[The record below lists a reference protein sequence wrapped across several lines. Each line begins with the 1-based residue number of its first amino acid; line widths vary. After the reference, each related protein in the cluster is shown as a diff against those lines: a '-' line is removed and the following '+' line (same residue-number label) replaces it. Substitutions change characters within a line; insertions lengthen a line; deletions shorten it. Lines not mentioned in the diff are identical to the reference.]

1 VSPVNAARAGGEQG
15 SVVSLD
21 PRSGALRE
29 RGAIRGACREL
40 PIFGLLFLMLAG
52 VVCADLVADAMSG
65 IGPLHLA
72 VELVALAVAL
82 TGVGTAA
89 RKSYAAVRR
98 AKELHGDL
106 QRTQADVARWRGEAE
121 ALLHRMGTA
130 LDEHFARWALTDAER
145 EIAIQIL
152 KGLSYKEVAAERGTT
167 ERTVR
172 HQALAIFRK
181 AGVGGRAEMAAFFLQ
196 VMLLP
201 ACAADQG
208 DRTAEMPAPRPRAEA

>member
-1 VSPVNAARAGGEQG
+1 
-15 SVVSLD
+15 
-21 PRSGALRE
+21 
-29 RGAIRGACREL
+29 
-40 PIFGLLFLMLAG
+40 MLAG
-52 VVCADLVADAMSG
+52 FVCADLVADAMCG
-65 IGPLHLA
+65 IGPLHMA
-72 VELVALAVAL
+72 IELGALAAAL
-82 TGVGTAA
+82 TGVGIAA

-106 QRTQADVARWRGEAE
+106 QRTQADVARWRGEVE

-130 LDEHFARWALTDAER
+130 LNEHFARWALTDAER

-172 HQALAIFRK
+172 HQALAVFRK
-181 AGVGGRAEMAAFFLQ
+181 AGVSGRAEMAAFFLQ

-208 DRTAEMPAPRPRAEA
+208 DRAAETPAPMRPRAEA

>member
-1 VSPVNAARAGGEQG
+1 MNATCAGGEQG
-15 SVVSLD
+15 SVVSPCL
-21 PRSGALRE
+21 RS
-29 RGAIRGACREL
+29 GAIRGACREL
-40 PIFGLLFLMLAG
+40 PIFGMLFLMLAG
-52 VVCADLVADAMSG
+52 YVCADLVADAMSG
-65 IGPLHLA
+65 IGPLHMA
-72 VELVALAVAL
+72 IELVALVVAL
-82 TGVGTAA
+82 VGVGIAA

-98 AKELHGDL
+98 AKALHGDL

-172 HQALAIFRK
+172 HQALAVFRK
-181 AGVGGRAEMAAFFLQ
+181 AGVSGRAEMAAFFLQ

-201 ACAADQG
+201 ARVAGQG
-208 DRTAEMPAPRPRAEA
+208 DRAAETPAPMRPRAEA